1 MHLYAPLISF
11 NWTMVMI
18 WATVI
23 VLFFI
28 LKKNFFEKVR
38 NFIAAR
44 ENEVRDAFSNADL
57 TNKQADERLED
68 YNKKLSKSENEV
80 REIVRIAKVKADT
93 MAKEI
98 IENANQQASKN
109 IALAEIEIEREK
121 KKALSEVKD
130 EIASLAL
137 LAAEKIM
144 EKQIE
149 VDGQS
154 GIIDK
159 IIEQAGSTQW
169 QN

>member
-1 MHLYAPLISF
+1 MHLYTPLISF
-11 NWTMVMI
+11 NWTLLMI

-28 LKKNFFEKVR
+28 LKKNFFEKVH
-38 NFIAAR
+38 NFISAR
-44 ENEVRDAFSNADL
+44 ENEVKDAYSNADL

-68 YNKKLSKSENEV
+68 YNKKLSKSENEA
-80 REIVRIAKVKADT
+80 REIIRVAKVRADEIAKD
-93 MAKEI
+93 I
-98 IENANQQASKN
+98 IETAKQQASKN
-109 IALAEIEIEREK
+109 ITSAEVEIEREK
-121 KKALSEVKD
+121 RKALSEVKG

-144 EKQIE
+144 EKQID

-154 GIIDK
+154 EIIDK
-159 IIEQAGSTQW
+159 IIEQAGTSQW

>member
-1 MHLYAPLISF
+1 MHLYTPLISF
-11 NWTMVMI
+11 NWTMLMI

-44 ENEVRDAFSNADL
+44 ETEVKDAYSNADL
-57 TNKQADERLED
+57 TNKQADERLEH
-68 YNKKLSKSENEV
+68 YNKKLSKSENEA
-80 REIVRIAKVKADT
+80 REIVRIAKVKADE

-109 IALAEIEIEREK
+109 IALAEVEIEREK
-121 KKALSEVKD
+121 RKALSEVKA
-130 EIASLAL
+130 EIGTLAL
-137 LAAEKIM
+137 LAAEKII

-149 VDGQS
+149 IDGQS
-154 GIIDK
+154 EIIDK
-159 IIEQAGSTQW
+159 IIEQAGTSQW

>member
-1 MHLYAPLISF
+1 MHLYTPLISF
-11 NWTMVMI
+11 NWTLVMI

-38 NFIAAR
+38 NFIAIR
-44 ENEVRDAFSNADL
+44 ENEVRDAFGNADL

-68 YNKKLSKSENEV
+68 YNKKLSKSENEA
-80 REIVRIAKVKADT
+80 REIVRVAKVKADE

-98 IENANQQASKN
+98 IEKANQQASKN
-109 IALAEIEIEREK
+109 LSLAEIEIEREK
-121 KKALSEVKD
+121 RKALTEVKGQ
-130 EIASLAL
+130 IASLAL

-144 EKQIE
+144 EKQID

-154 GIIDK
+154 EIIDK
-159 IIEQAGSTQW
+159 IIEQAGTTQW

>member
-1 MHLYAPLISF
+1 MHLYTPLISF
-11 NWTMVMI
+11 NWTMLMI

-28 LKKNFFEKVR
+28 LKKNFFEKVS

-44 ENEVRDAFSNADL
+44 ENEVKDAYSNADL
-57 TNKQADERLED
+57 TNKQADERLES
-68 YNKKLSKSENEV
+68 YNKKLSKSENEA
-80 REIVRIAKVKADT
+80 REIVRIAKAKADEI
-93 MAKEI
+93 AKEI
-98 IENANQQASKN
+98 IENANQQAAKN
-109 IALAEIEIEREK
+109 ISLAEVEIEREK
-121 KKALSEVKD
+121 KKALSEVKG

-137 LAAEKIM
+137 LVAEKIM

-154 GIIDK
+154 EIVNK
-159 IIEQAGSTQW
+159 IIEQAGSTKW

>member
-1 MHLYAPLISF
+1 MHLYTPLISF

-38 NFIAAR
+38 NFIAVR

-68 YNKKLSKSENEV
+68 YNKKLSKSENEA
-80 REIVRIAKVKADT
+80 REIVRVAKVKADT

-98 IENANQQASKN
+98 IENANLQASKN

-121 KKALSEVKD
+121 RKALSEVKG
-130 EIASLAL
+130 EIGSLAL

-149 VDGQS
+149 IDGQS
-154 GIIDK
+154 EIIDK
-159 IIEQAGSTQW
+159 IIEQAGTTQW